1 MFEPVRVA
9 LLAACLGTMLGAVC
23 PPAHGQ
29 WTGEADTLST
39 TDWTGLGTSS
49 PAVRLDLRGNPF
61 LQVRLMMGARGLS
74 ASIQPPSGWSRGWPD
89 SDWAM
94 LVPMHTGTQSSD
106 LRLYV
111 EDDATD
117 LFSIWGGSCRS
128 NCHDITASARLA
140 EFSLDHQYLRG
151 NVGIGTRSPSQKL
164 SVTGTVLAEEVIVK
178 PQSDWA
184 DVVFEDGYDLPTLGA
199 VSSFIDENGH
209 LPDVPSAET
218 IRREGLR
225 LGKMD
230 ATLLQKGEELTLYA
244 IE

>member
-1 MFEPVRVA
+1 
-9 LLAACLGTMLGAVC
+9 
-23 PPAHGQ
+23 
-29 WTGEADTLST
+29 
-39 TDWTGLGTSS
+39 
-49 PAVRLDLRGNPF
+49 
-61 LQVRLMMGARGLS
+61 
-74 ASIQPPSGWSRGWPD
+74 
-89 SDWAM
+89 M

-199 VSSFIDENGH
+199 VSSFIDESH

-244 IE
+244 IKQKHRADRQRRRADSLSRQVNALRKTIETGRQVRRTQQRQINSLKRQLDEPHRRLTETEK